1 MVVSFERGL
10 LFVRRAGIA
19 AVLCCVGLGCSA
31 GKDELTKEVDRL
43 RAEVASLRSQTS
55 ALSERVGSVE
65 GGRGRAASA
74 KSPAGAPAPADR
86 AAAPAPQESDR
97 PALAVVKLGP
107 TGDPEVVTTEP
118 APAAVEASAPAETSV
133 SLATFEKAKKLFER
147 RQLDPALVALNEF
160 IQAFPEHE
168 RVPEATFMRAQVHA
182 QKGDKKRAAE
192 QLEAALA
199 MSGGTDMAADVLFE
213 LAKAKDKLGDPAGA
227 KRARDRLKTEY
238 SNSSAAKRLAR

>member
-1 MVVSFERGL
+1 MVLSFERGL

-19 AVLCCVGLGCSA
+19 AVLTVVGLGCSA
-31 GKDELTKEVDRL
+31 EKDELTKELDRL
-43 RAEVASLRSQTS
+43 RTEVASLRSQTS
-55 ALSERVGSVE
+55 ALSERLGSVE
-65 GGRGRAASA
+65 GAGRAPSA
-74 KSPAGAPAPADR
+74 KRPAGTAASDR
-86 AAAPAPQESDR
+86 PAAAQPAQESDR

-107 TGDPEVVTTEP
+107 TGEAEAVTTEP
-118 APAAVEASAPAETSV
+118 APPAVEASAPAETSV
-133 SLATFEKAKKLFER
+133 SFAAFDKGKKLFER
-147 RQLDPALVALNEF
+147 RQLDPALAALSEF
-160 IQAFPEHE
+160 IQSFPDHE

-182 QKGDKKRAAE
+182 LKGDKKRAAE

-238 SNSSAAKRLAR
+238 SNSAAAKRLAR